1 MIHYD
6 DRGGN
11 YDFNSK
17 SCNLFPRF
25 VFLFFFFLTRVEIVL
40 RIFDAIFFVSTLLHF
55 IIEWNTCEISDKIF
69 WKTMCEVIVKIIDTR
84 VPFFFFYLT
93 ESFENFRF
101 ETFQRNKS
109 VIRNDSNHLTRKIQ

>member
-55 IIEWNTCEISDKIF
+55 TIRMEYMRNIGQNI
-69 WKTMCEVIVKIIDTR
+69 
-84 VPFFFFYLT
+84 L
-93 ESFENFRF
+93 EN
-101 ETFQRNKS
+101 N
-109 VIRNDSNHLTRKIQ
+109 V